1 MSTSNE
7 GETTGAQ
14 LEVDPIAEA
23 FDEGLSGT
31 DSVVVQKVA
40 IIDDSSSIEEGDVSE
55 RGDENSVL
63 LQAETVAFELAPG
76 YAPRAP
82 SNSLLQKINT
92 VSSPSL
98 YWTAILTY
106 LF

>member
-1 MSTSNE
+1 MSAKFDVVVL
-7 GETTGAQ
+7 GAGPGGYVAAIRDAQ
-14 LEVDPIAEA
+14 L
-23 FDEGLSGT
+23 G
-31 DSVVVQKVA
+31 QKVA

-92 VSSPSL
+92 VSFPSL
-98 YWTAILTY
+98 YWTAVLTY